1 MKPFRTIRSRG
12 IIRAA
17 TAATTALAAML
28 ALGTVAAQPPMA
40 NAAEVEY
47 LSVPSP
53 SMGRNITVEFQGGGP
68 KAVYL
73 LDGLRA
79 QDDRNGWDIN
89 TGAFSWFNGSG
100 VSVVMPVGGESSFY
114 TDWYRPATGNGTTQT
129 YKWETFLTS
138 ELPAWLSANKGV
150 SPSGN
155 AVVGLSMSGSAALIL
170 AAYHP
175 GQFVYAGSLSG
186 FLNLSANYWPLL
198 VSVAMADAGGFNALD
213 MWGPFGGGAWQ
224 RNDPMLHVGQL
235 VADNT
240 ARLGVQRQRQPDRS
254 RRRTGQRAD
263 SRAVPRGPDHP
274 DQPRVRDPLRIGGWP
289 QRGLQLPAQRHAQ
302 LGVLGWSAP
311 GDEARHPA
319 GAGRLTERLTAAE
332 AASPARRVARR
343 CGRPCRWRSAPG

>member
-17 TAATTALAAML
+17 AAAVAALL
-28 ALGTVAAQPPMA
+28 VLGTVAAQPHTA

-47 LSVPSP
+47 LKVPSP
-53 SMGRNITVEFQGGGP
+53 SMGRDITVQFQGGGP

-89 TGAFSWFNGSG
+89 TGAFSWFNDSG

-198 VSVAMADAGGFNALD
+198 VSVAMADAGGFNALA
-213 MWGPFGGGAWQ
+213 MWGPYGGGAWQ

-235 VADNT
+235 VSNNT
-240 ARLGVQRQRQPDRS
+240 RVWVYSGNGNPTDLDAGLGNAQ
-254 RRRTGQRAD
+254 
-263 SRAVPRGPDHP
+263 
-274 DQPRVRDPLRIGGWP
+274 I
-289 QRGLQLPAQRHAQ
+289 PAQF
-302 LGVLGWSAP
+302 LEGVTIRTNHEF
-311 GDEARHPA
+311 EARYESA
-319 GAGRLTERLTAAE
+319 GGRNGVFSQISQSEIIWRAMCTA
-332 AASPARRVARR
+332 
-343 CGRPCRWRSAPG
+343 

>member
-1 MKPFRTIRSRG
+1 MKPFRTLRSRG

-17 TAATTALAAML
+17 RAAVAALL
-28 ALGTVAAQPPMA
+28 ALGTVTAQPP
-40 NAAEVEY
+40 AAHAADVEY

-53 SMGRNITVEFQGGGP
+53 SMGRNITVQFQGGGP

-89 TGAFSWFNGSG
+89 TGAFSWFNDSG

-198 VSVAMADAGGFNALD
+198 VSLAMADAGGFNALD
-213 MWGPFGGGAWQ
+213 MWGPYGGGAWQ

-235 VADNT
+235 VANNT
-240 ARLGVQRQRQPDRS
+240 RVWVYSGNGNPTDLDAGLGNAQ
-254 RRRTGQRAD
+254 
-263 SRAVPRGPDHP
+263 
-274 DQPRVRDPLRIGGWP
+274 I
-289 QRGLQLPAQRHAQ
+289 PAQFLEGVTIRTNHEFEARYESAGGRNGVFNFPPNGTHSWGYWGGQ
-302 LGVLGWSAP
+302 LQAMKPDIQRVLG
-311 GDEARHPA
+311 
-319 GAGRLTERLTAAE
+319 
-332 AASPARRVARR
+332 ASPTA
-343 CGRPCRWRSAPG
+343 